1 MEVNGRVVFAN
12 GAAAQG
18 VQVRVFDQDEAHQ
31 GDDDLTLTPG
41 VSDAHGQFT
50 VSFDPGRFLD
60 FASVSFLGLGR
71 VSVPD
76 LADRYLPYA
85 RFEYSFD
92 GQACQHVTPLAL
104 FQSEFSLPQ
113 SQPHNFLPSQ
123 HGFKFANAFPGYPLP
138 FSVPFLPHGARV
150 ASIYGLCGG
159 MSSAACDFFLAGHP
173 VPPVTQ
179 APRRGTHMHGYLYRR
194 AIDTFAMGRS
204 IVRFAEWMALPDDT
218 PLGVQRR
225 TLASFQ
231 EVRERLDAHQLVVL
245 GLLYDRGSSLKEIL
259 KRVWNNH
266 QVLAYGCL
274 VNPDDTFDIRI
285 YDPNFPALDDITLHL
300 TPSAG
305 GLACVQRRAGRDL
318 RPVRGFFPMPYEP
331 FVPPSNL

>member
-1 MEVNGRVVFAN
+1 
-12 GAAAQG
+12 
-18 VQVRVFDQDEAHQ
+18 
-31 GDDDLTLTPG
+31 
-41 VSDAHGQFT
+41 
-50 VSFDPGRFLD
+50 
-60 FASVSFLGLGR
+60 
-71 VSVPD
+71 
-76 LADRYLPYA
+76 
-85 RFEYSFD
+85 
-92 GQACQHVTPLAL
+92 
-104 FQSEFSLPQ
+104 
-113 SQPHNFLPSQ
+113 
-123 HGFKFANAFPGYPLP
+123 
-138 FSVPFLPHGARV
+138 
-150 ASIYGLCGG
+150 
-159 MSSAACDFFLAGHP
+159 
-173 VPPVTQ
+173 
-179 APRRGTHMHGYLYRR
+179 MHGYLYRR

-225 TLASFQ
+225 TLASLQ

-274 VNPDDTFDIRI
+274 ANPDDTFDIRI

-300 TPSAG
+300 TPSDG
-305 GLACVQRRAGRDL
+305 GLACVQRRAGRGL